1 MTTLEHIKVLAKTL
15 SENERGELVEF
26 LEGSPQEVQ
35 EKESKSLRG
44 SWKIQ
49 IPEDFDID
57 KALKEIRSEWEE
69 EIEEI
74 IK

>member
-26 LEGSPQEVQ
+26 LENPSQETQ
-35 EKESKSLRG
+35 EKESRSLRG

-49 IPEDFDID
+49 IPDDFDID